1 MKEKPLTELTTEELK
16 TKESQLK
23 KVAIVMGVFIALMV
37 LSGVYLTIKQGFGVF
52 TVMPIAFLA
61 ILIGNISSLRKV
73 QKEIASRNA

>member
-37 LSGVYLTIKQGFGVF
+37 LSGVYLTIKQGPSVF

-61 ILIGNISSLRKV
+61 ILIGNVSNSRKV